1 MHKAATT
8 AMVTLAAVG
17 TACAVAYGCMKP
29 SAKQQLK
36 KALKILSKI

>member
-17 TACAVAYGCMKP
+17 TACAVAYETFCQTAAQKRR
-29 SAKQQLK
+29 
-36 KALKILSKI
+36 